1 LPLLPHPA
9 PDWPQWTVQP
19 GVQTGIHEGMVDI
32 VGDTSRFQYQLVSPP
47 VAVTPHSTIDARMR
61 VRVSQGRVCL
71 GVLDGRQMQ
80 WLLVPE
86 RFQQQYSFDTRDN
99 THITFVLA
107 NCNVRRTDNDRT
119 RLQAFAV
126 TYGIS

>member
-1 LPLLPHPA
+1 
-9 PDWPQWTVQP
+9 VQP
-19 GVQTGIHEGMVDI
+19 GVRANIRQHGRHRQDVTFPI
-32 VGDTSRFQYQLVSPP
+32 SALSPP
-47 VAVTPHSTIDARMR
+47 VTVTARSTINARMR

-86 RFQQQYSFDTRDN
+86 RFQQHYSFETRDN
-99 THITFVLA
+99 SRVTFVIA

-126 TYGIS
+126 TYDIS